1 MSFLWFHRFCLITLN
16 IISTH
21 MTQILYTSQ
30 LGSRKQAGA
39 CLIRR
44 TSHDR
49 FPVCDASS
57 PERLSQTHWSLLTSS
72 VRLSSSHSN
81 DATSLTCAHC
91 LFSPSNLFDFKAY
104 CSIGLLCCS
113 SYCLGCT
120 DWKALVLTIAVYVRC
135 KLPQSLGGGGV
146 YFVAQWVTT
155 LLQTSRRE
163 GGWLYNEF
171 GILKSPT

>member
-30 LGSRKQAGA
+30 LGSRKQAGV
-39 CLIRR
+39 CLTHR
-44 TSHDR
+44 TRHYR

-72 VRLSSSHSN
+72 VQLSSSHSN
-81 DATSLTCAHC
+81 DAASLTCAHC

-104 CSIGLLCCS
+104 CSIGVLCCS

-120 DWKALVLTIAVYVRC
+120 DWNALVLTVAVFVRC
-135 KLPQSLGGGGV
+135 IFILEFNLNWQREVKKITSEFGGGV
-146 YFVAQWVTT
+146 FCGTVSHDTFT
-155 LLQTSRRE
+155 D
-163 GGWLYNEF
+163 
-171 GILKSPT
+171 I